1 MTKVA
6 NALIGLCVLVN
17 LGPVVG
23 VLGAERLRGLYGLAF
38 EDPNLLVL
46 MRHRALLFGVVGMLL
61 VAALFR
67 PELRLVAMVAGLF
80 SMLSFV
86 AIALLASELNPEL
99 RRVMWIDVVASV
111 ALAGAFILDRIG
123 STTR

>member
-1 MTKVA
+1 
-6 NALIGLCVLVN
+6 
-17 LGPVVG
+17 
-23 VLGAERLRGLYGLAF
+23 
-38 EDPNLLVL
+38 
-46 MRHRALLFGVVGMLL
+46 
-61 VAALFR
+61 
-67 PELRLVAMVAGLF
+67 
-80 SMLSFV
+80 MLSFV